1 MSSSSN
7 SDLIGREIV
16 LIVSSPWDYKAPDG
30 TNSEYA
36 RITSFDVEKNCLVAE
51 SHREIY
57 LPRKDVRGTRLEIH
71 MRYEA
76 HTFDHVHAGH
86 RVPVNVGLVDK
97 SKPDSEVIF
106 AFIGAV
112 FLEGCEDGEPPPRI
126 KGDPRGRR

>member
-71 MRYEA
+71 MRHSRDE
-76 HTFDHVHAGH
+76 TFEHVLAGYH
-86 RVPVNVGLVDK
+86 VGVNVMLVDK
-97 SKPDSEVIF
+97 INPDSGGMMKLLHVM
-106 AFIGAV
+106 A
-112 FLEGCEDGEPPPRI
+112 GCGTPARCGHRPRA
-126 KGDPRGRR
+126 GGQ